1 MGERVTGVVREG
13 AVLGTVRRPAEGWG
27 PTGALELNRLIRR
40 LTVDH
45 DWRHLVVRMHP
56 ATWSQVMPYLDYNLA
71 FPKPG
76 IPMDMD
82 GEVFGDRQ
90 RIEVVWRETVRHPY

>member
-1 MGERVTGVVREG
+1 MQDGDMIEGMVLGVVRKP
-13 AVLGTVRRPAEGWG
+13 REGWG
-27 PTGALELNRLIRR
+27 PVAALRLNQLIRR
-40 LTVDH
+40 IAVDH

-82 GEVFGDRQ
+82 GGVFEDTR
-90 RIEVVWRETVRHPY
+90 RIEVVWREVVRHPY

>member
-1 MGERVTGVVREG
+1 MQDGEVIEGTVLGVVRKP
-13 AVLGTVRRPAEGWG
+13 REGWG
-27 PTGALELNRLIRR
+27 PAAATQLNHLIRR
-40 LTVDH
+40 IAVDH

-56 ATWSQVMPYLDYNLA
+56 STWRQVMPYLDYNLS

-82 GEVFGDRQ
+82 GGVFEDTR
-90 RIEVVWRETVRHPY
+90 RIEVVWREVVRHPY